1 MKAPELPPEETERQ
15 AALERTGLLD
25 TEPEERFDRY
35 TRMARKAF
43 RVPIALVSLVDKS
56 RQWFKSCQGLEAS
69 ETSRDISFCGH
80 AILGSGI
87 LIIEDTLEDP
97 RFAENPLVT
106 EAPNIRFYAGAPI
119 HNSEGFRLGTLCLI
133 DKTPRSFDKEDQSLL
148 REIADC
154 VEEEINLQA
163 ASKLY
168 QELKYSE
175 RRARAIIEGTRIG
188 TWEWN
193 VQTGETVFNQRWAN
207 ICGYVLDELEPIS
220 IETWLSLVHPEDL
233 PESERLLK
241 AHFAGELSEYDY
253 RCRMKHKNGHWV
265 WVHDR
270 GRVFEWT
277 KNDEPLMMYGTH
289 ADITEEMN
297 NLSKIRHQN
306 EALGILNGLALDTE
320 TNDDIRIERA
330 LRLGSD
336 YLNLPLGIVSE
347 IHGNVYSI
355 RWFVAPEDA
364 GLEQNASFPLKDTYC
379 SMLLGARESLAIAH
393 MARSSYRDHRCYDRF
408 GLESYLAAPIVIK
421 DHLYGTLNFS
431 SPEPREQDFSD
442 TEITFVTLLA
452 RWVGALIERQLSVQ
466 MLTKLVE
473 QTPGMLYQYQQWP
486 DGRASFP
493 YTSPNISNIYGV
505 TPEEAREDATICFS
519 RIHPGD
525 LREVVASIERSA
537 ETLKIWHSHFRVNNG
552 DSGWRWV
559 EGKSS
564 PERIPDG
571 STMWHGYIA
580 DIDEA
585 KQTELALQESEVQLR
600 RLYELSPIG
609 IALNDYVS
617 GAFLDVNEALL
628 GPTGY
633 SRDELMAMDYS
644 QILPRDYEHQR
655 QQIIAK
661 LQSEKRFGPYEV
673 EIVRSDDSTYPA
685 IVRGM
690 RISSPSGQ
698 PLIWTLIEDISE
710 RKKVDRMKSE
720 FISTVSHE
728 LRTPLTSISGS
739 LGLVESGTLGALP
752 TKAERMVSIAHR
764 NTEQL
769 KQLVDD
775 LLDMEKLV
783 SGKMIMKLE
792 TQEVGPVIEES
803 AERLGTYALESGV
816 SVQIEDDASTC
827 MVNIDRLRLGQALT
841 NLLSNAIKFS
851 PPDRQVLVHSKVE
864 HGLLRILVTD
874 QGPGIPDN
882 FRSRIFQKFAQADSS
897 DTRGKRGTGL
907 GLAITKEIMTQMGG
921 DVGFDSEEGKG
932 ARFWLSLPTAEPNGK
947 SAT

>member
-364 GLEQNASFPLKDTYC
+364 GLEQDASFPLKDTYC

-792 TQEVGPVIEES
+792 AQEVGPVIEES

>member
-1 MKAPELPPEETERQ
+1 MKAPEIPSEEIERQ

-43 RVPIALVSLVDKS
+43 RVPIALVSLVDKN
-56 RQWFKSCQGLEAS
+56 RQWFKSCQGLDAL
-69 ETSRDISFCGH
+69 ETSRDVSFCGH
-80 AILGSGI
+80 AILDSGL
-87 LIIEDTLEDP
+87 LIIEDTMEDP
-97 RFAENPLVT
+97 RFADNPLVT
-106 EAPNIRFYAGAPI
+106 EAPNIRFYAGAPL

-133 DKTPRSFDKEDQSLL
+133 DATPRSFDKEDQSLL
-148 REIADC
+148 REMADC
-154 VEEEINLQA
+154 VEREINMQA
-163 ASKLY
+163 ATEFY
-168 QELKYSE
+168 RELKHSE
-175 RRARAIIEGTRIG
+175 RRSRAIIEGTRIG

-193 VQTGETVFNQRWAN
+193 VQTGETVFNERWAN
-207 ICGYVLDELEPIS
+207 ICGYTLDELEPVS
-220 IETWLSLVHPEDL
+220 IETWLAFAHPDDL

-270 GRVFEWT
+270 GQVFEWT
-277 KNDEPLMMYGTH
+277 ENDEPLMMYGTH
-289 ADITEEMN
+289 ADITEEMS
-297 NLSKIRHQN
+297 NLSKIQHQN
-306 EALGILNGLALDTE
+306 EALAILNDLALDTE
-320 TNDDIRIERA
+320 TNDDIRIEKA

-336 YLNLPLGIVSE
+336 YLKLPLGIVSE
-347 IHGNVYSI
+347 IHSNVYSI

-379 SMLLGARESLAIAH
+379 SMLLGSRESLAIAH
-393 MARSSYRDHRCYDRF
+393 MARSSYRDHRCYDKF
-408 GLESYLAAPIVIK
+408 GLESYLAAPIFIK
-421 DHLYGTLNFS
+421 DRLYGTLNFS

-442 TEITFVTLLA
+442 TEIKFVTLLA

-486 DGRASFP
+486 DGRVSFP
-493 YTSPNISNIYGV
+493 YTSPGITDIYGV
-505 TPEEAREDATICFS
+505 TAEEAHEDASICFTK
-519 RIHPGD
+519 IHPD
-525 LREVVASIERSA
+525 DFPKVAASIERS
-537 ETLKIWHSHFRVNNG
+537 EESLTLWHSHYRVTDG
-552 DSGWRWV
+552 KSGWRWV

-564 PERIPDG
+564 PERMPDG

-628 GPTGY
+628 GPTRY
-633 SRDELMAMDYS
+633 SRDQLMAMDYS
-644 QILPRDYEHQR
+644 QLLPPDFENHR
-655 QQIIAK
+655 QQIIAE
-661 LQSEKRFGPYEV
+661 LQSERRFGPYEV
-673 EIVRSDDSTYPA
+673 EIVRADGSTYPA

-690 RISSPSGQ
+690 RISNPSGQ

-752 TKAERMVSIAHR
+752 SQAGRMVSIAHR
-764 NTEQL
+764 NAEQL

-783 SGKMIMKLE
+783 SGKMTMNLRI
-792 TQEVGPVIEES
+792 QELGPVIEES
-803 AERLGTYALESGV
+803 AERLKTYALESGV
-816 SVQIEDDASTC
+816 SVQIEDSSANC
-827 MVNIDRLRLGQALT
+827 MAKIDRSRLGQAFL

-851 PPDRQVLVHSKVE
+851 PPEGEVLVCTRIE
-864 HGLLRILVTD
+864 NGLVRILVTD
-874 QGPGIPDN
+874 QGSGIPDD
-882 FRSRIFQKFAQADSS
+882 FRGRIFQKFAQADSS

-921 DVGFDSEEGKG
+921 DVGFESREGRG
-932 ARFWLSLPTAEPNGK
+932 STFWLELPLEQVKA
-947 SAT
+947 

>member
-1 MKAPELPPEETERQ
+1 MKAPELPPEEIERQ

-25 TEPEERFDRY
+25 TEPEERFDRH

-43 RVPIALVSLVDKS
+43 RVPIALVSLVDKN
-56 RQWFKSCQGLEAS
+56 RQWFKSCQGLAAS
-69 ETSRDISFCGH
+69 ETSRDVSFCGH
-80 AILGSGI
+80 AIHDSGI
-87 LIIEDTLEDP
+87 LIIEDAMEDP
-97 RFAENPLVT
+97 RFADNPLVT
-106 EAPNIRFYAGAPI
+106 GAPNIRFYAGAPL

-133 DKTPRSFDKEDQSLL
+133 DHAPRIFDKEDQSLL

-163 ASKLY
+163 AAKLY

-175 RRARAIIEGTRIG
+175 RRARAIIAGTRIG

-193 VQTGETVFNQRWAN
+193 VQTGETVFNERWAN
-207 ICGYVLDELEPIS
+207 ICGYTLDELEPVS
-220 IETWLSLVHPEDL
+220 IETWLSLAHPDDL

-241 AHFAGELSEYDY
+241 AHFAGKLSEYDY

-270 GRVFEWT
+270 GQVFEWT
-277 KNDEPLMMYGTH
+277 QNDEPLMMYGTH

-297 NLSKIRHQN
+297 NLKKIQNQN
-306 EALGILNGLALDTE
+306 EALAILNDLALDTE

-336 YLNLPLGIVSE
+336 YLKLPLGIVSE
-347 IHGNVYSI
+347 IHSNVYSI

-364 GLEQNASFPLKDTYC
+364 GLEKNASFPLKDTYC
-379 SMLLGARESLAIAH
+379 SMLLGSRESLAISH
-393 MARSSYRDHRCYDRF
+393 MARSSFRDHRCYDKFR
-408 GLESYLAAPIVIK
+408 LESYLAAPIVIK
-421 DHLYGTLNFS
+421 DRLYGTLNFS

-442 TEITFVTLLA
+442 TEITFATLLA

-486 DGRASFP
+486 DGRVSFP
-493 YTSPNISNIYGV
+493 YTSPNISDIYGV
-505 TPEEAREDATICFS
+505 TAEEAREDATICFTK
-519 RIHPGD
+519 IHPED
-525 LREVVASIERSA
+525 LHEVAASIEKSA
-537 ETLKIWHSHFRVNNG
+537 ETLKIWHSHYRVSNG
-552 DSGWRWV
+552 ESGWRWV

-564 PERIPDG
+564 PERMPDG
-571 STMWHGYIA
+571 STIWHGYIA
-580 DIDEA
+580 DINEA

-609 IALNDYVS
+609 ITLNDYVS

-628 GPTGY
+628 EPTGY
-633 SRDELMAMDYS
+633 TRDQLMAMDYS
-644 QILPRDYEHQR
+644 QLLPPDFEPQR
-655 QQIIAK
+655 QQFIAE
-661 LQSEKRFGPYEV
+661 LQSERRFGPYEV
-673 EIVRSDDSTYPA
+673 EIARADGSTYPA

-739 LGLVESGTLGALP
+739 LGLVESGTLGALSA
-752 TKAERMVSIAHR
+752 KAERMVSIAHR

-783 SGKMIMKLE
+783 SGKMIMSLE

-816 SVQIEDDASTC
+816 SVRIEDDASNC
-827 MVNIDRLRLGQALT
+827 MAKIDRSRLGQAFT

-851 PPDRQVLVHSKVE
+851 PADGQVLVRIKVE
-864 HGLLRILVTD
+864 GDLVRILVTD

-882 FRSRIFQKFAQADSS
+882 FRSRIFQKFAQANSS

-907 GLAITKEIMTQMGG
+907 GLAITKEIMTQMGC
-921 DVGFDSEEGKG
+921 DVGFESEEGKG
-932 ARFWLSLPTAEPNGK
+932 ACFWLSLPLAKPE
-947 SAT
+947 AV

>member
-1 MKAPELPPEETERQ
+1 
-15 AALERTGLLD
+15 
-25 TEPEERFDRY
+25 
-35 TRMARKAF
+35 
-43 RVPIALVSLVDKS
+43 
-56 RQWFKSCQGLEAS
+56 
-69 ETSRDISFCGH
+69 
-80 AILGSGI
+80 
-87 LIIEDTLEDP
+87 
-97 RFAENPLVT
+97 
-106 EAPNIRFYAGAPI
+106 
-119 HNSEGFRLGTLCLI
+119 
-133 DKTPRSFDKEDQSLL
+133 
-148 REIADC
+148 
-154 VEEEINLQA
+154 
-163 ASKLY
+163 
-168 QELKYSE
+168 
-175 RRARAIIEGTRIG
+175 
-188 TWEWN
+188 
-193 VQTGETVFNQRWAN
+193 
-207 ICGYVLDELEPIS
+207 
-220 IETWLSLVHPEDL
+220 
-233 PESERLLK
+233 
-241 AHFAGELSEYDY
+241 
-253 RCRMKHKNGHWV
+253 
-265 WVHDR
+265 
-270 GRVFEWT
+270 
-277 KNDEPLMMYGTH
+277 
-289 ADITEEMN
+289 
-297 NLSKIRHQN
+297 
-306 EALGILNGLALDTE
+306 
-320 TNDDIRIERA
+320 
-330 LRLGSD
+330 
-336 YLNLPLGIVSE
+336 
-347 IHGNVYSI
+347 
-355 RWFVAPEDA
+355 
-364 GLEQNASFPLKDTYC
+364 
-379 SMLLGARESLAIAH
+379 
-393 MARSSYRDHRCYDRF
+393 
-408 GLESYLAAPIVIK
+408 
-421 DHLYGTLNFS
+421 
-431 SPEPREQDFSD
+431 
-442 TEITFVTLLA
+442 
-452 RWVGALIERQLSVQ
+452 
-466 MLTKLVE
+466 
-473 QTPGMLYQYQQWP
+473 
-486 DGRASFP
+486 
-493 YTSPNISNIYGV
+493 
-505 TPEEAREDATICFS
+505 
-519 RIHPGD
+519 
-525 LREVVASIERSA
+525 
-537 ETLKIWHSHFRVNNG
+537 
-552 DSGWRWV
+552 
-559 EGKSS
+559 
-564 PERIPDG
+564 
-571 STMWHGYIA
+571 MWHGYIA

>member
-792 TQEVGPVIEES
+792 AQEVGPVIEES

-932 ARFWLSLPTAEPNGK
+932 ACFWLSLPTAEPNGK

>member
-1 MKAPELPPEETERQ
+1 MKAPEIPSEEVERQ

-43 RVPIALVSLVDKS
+43 RVPIALVSLVDEN
-56 RQWFKSCQGLEAS
+56 RQWFKSCQGLAAS
-69 ETSRDISFCGH
+69 ETAREVSFCGH
-80 AILGSGI
+80 AILDSGI
-87 LIIEDTLEDP
+87 LIVEDTLEDP
-97 RFAENPLVT
+97 RFAGNPLVT
-106 EAPNIRFYAGAPI
+106 GAPNIRFYAGAPL

-133 DKTPRSFDKEDQSLL
+133 DQTPRTFDKEDQSLL

-163 ASKLY
+163 AAEVY
-168 QELKYSE
+168 QGLKYSE
-175 RRARAIIEGTRIG
+175 RRARAVIEGTRIG

-193 VQTGETVFNQRWAN
+193 VQTGETVFNERWAN
-207 ICGYVLDELEPIS
+207 ICGYTLDELEPVS
-220 IETWLSLVHPEDL
+220 IETWLGLAHPDDL

-270 GRVFEWT
+270 GQVFEWT
-277 KNDEPLMMYGTH
+277 QNDEPLMMYGTH

-297 NLSKIRHQN
+297 NLNKIQHQN
-306 EALGILNGLALDTE
+306 EALAILNDLALDTE

-336 YLNLPLGIVSE
+336 YLKLPLGIVSE
-347 IHGNVYSI
+347 IHSNVYSI
-355 RWFVAPEDA
+355 RWFVAPKDA
-364 GLEQNASFPLKDTYC
+364 GLEKNASFPLKDTYC
-379 SMLLGARESLAIAH
+379 SMLLGSRESLAIAH
-393 MARSSYRDHRCYDRF
+393 MARSSFRDHRCYDKFR
-408 GLESYLAAPIVIK
+408 LESYLAAPIVIK
-421 DHLYGTLNFS
+421 DRLYGTLNFS
-431 SPEPREQDFSD
+431 SPEPRERDFSD

-452 RWVGALIERQLSVQ
+452 RWVGALIERQLSVT

-486 DGRASFP
+486 DGRVSFP
-493 YTSPNISNIYGV
+493 YTSPNIRDIYGV
-505 TPEEAREDATICFS
+505 TADEVREDATICFTK
-519 RIHPGD
+519 IHPED
-525 LREVVASIERSA
+525 LPALAASIEKSA
-537 ETLKIWHSHFRVNNG
+537 ETLAIWHSQYRVNNG
-552 DSGWRWV
+552 ESGWRWV

-564 PERIPDG
+564 PERMPDG

-609 IALNDYVS
+609 ITLNDYVS

-628 GPTGY
+628 DPTGY
-633 SRDELMAMDYS
+633 SREQLLAMDYS
-644 QILPRDYEHQR
+644 QLLPPDFEPQR
-655 QQIIAK
+655 QQFIAE
-661 LQSEKRFGPYEV
+661 LQSERRFGPYEV
-673 EIVRSDDSTYPA
+673 EIVRAGGSTYPA

-739 LGLVESGTLGALP
+739 LGLVESGTLGALSA
-752 TKAERMVSIAHR
+752 KAERMVSIAHR

-783 SGKMIMKLE
+783 SGKMVMNLE
-792 TQEVGPVIEES
+792 TQEVSAVIEES

-816 SVQIEDDASTC
+816 YVRIEDDASNC
-827 MVNIDRLRLGQALT
+827 MAKIDRSRLGQAFT

-851 PPDRQVLVHSKVE
+851 PPDSEVLVRTRVE
-864 HGLLRILVTD
+864 HELVYILVTD
-874 QGPGIPDN
+874 QGPGIPDD
-882 FRSRIFQKFAQADSS
+882 FRVRIFQKFAQADSS

-921 DVGFDSEEGKG
+921 DVGFESRKGKG
-932 ARFWLSLPTAEPNGK
+932 STFWLELHLEQVKA
-947 SAT
+947 